1 MQRVILVVSP
11 DTEFLQQMRSHLEE
25 GGRYQVT
32 VALNAHDAL
41 NLANSNFFE
50 VAIVDGELDD
60 IPVAAFCRDLT
71 ALQSDLKILVFPP
84 DNNAAHPVLEGL
96 AVNGYLTKPFSGQEI
111 GKALSGLFSDQPMAG
126 NIQVK
131 VVDDL
136 VKQWL
141 QIPETG
147 GRKAEQIL
155 EATSAQAVLIIIKDQ
170 LIASAGS
177 MDDGLAEN
185 VTGFLSRYWKDEE
198 NSELA
203 RYIKLEGDSSNRFL
217 YATKLVSNVV
227 LVLVYPMKAT
237 IQLVRRELNRVK
249 DDFQQHYPTTGELR
263 QDIAKQTL
271 AEINK
276 RNKKLSALQ
285 SNTPAFSQNELDV
298 LIEMQET
305 PLKSASSSF
314 SQDEIDALKAK
325 LQTPSTPPATPVS
338 QVELDARKLFE
349 QELQKLNAV
358 ADKDVSQ
365 SELDALN
372 LLEQSMA
379 QPSADAATQAELEAR
394 KLFEQES
401 KKSKPTIAAIS
412 QEEIDLLKALNET
425 PTQPAADAVSQAE
438 LEARK
443 LFEQESQKPKPTIAA
458 ISQEEIDLLKALN
471 DTPPQPAG
479 DAVSQAELEARKLFE
494 QESLNSK
501 PKPTINGVSQEEL
514 DLLKAM
520 QNAPQQPAANAVTQ
534 AELEARKL
542 FEQESLNSKPKP
554 TINGVSQEELDLL
567 KAMQNTPQQPAADAV
582 SQAELEARKL
592 FEQESLKSK
601 PIPTIN
607 GVSQEELDLLKA
619 MQNAP
624 QQPAA
629 DAVSQAELEARKL
642 FEQESLNSKPKPT
655 INGVSQDELDLLKAQ
670 LQIPAQPSAEGTS
683 QAELDARRLF
693 EQESVK
699 PKPNTS
705 AISQDE
711 IDLLKAQLQPPSEP
725 APATVPQVELEA
737 LQSTPTNIPGISEQE
752 LSQLSQLLDQM
763 PAPDPQAETETQV
776 EEKKLPEWLNEL
788 EATGTSAQSAEA
800 AAPQPIPAT
809 ETIPAGTPPFFGID
823 ANIKAAIDSGA
834 PLPEIDFKLP
844 WETEE
849 SSIQAEAQA
858 LSEPSAV
865 VINGPVI
872 EPVAEQSVP
881 VVETTI
887 EKPVNIP
894 VETPVTAVVE
904 TPVETQPPAP
914 ASFADVLNSVT
925 PQVESIPASAAVV
938 PGPTTTT
945 IIEPII
951 AEEPV
956 APPPPP
962 TLKEFRFNYTLV
974 LMPADHAQFL
984 TRTLSEKIS
993 GIMPDIHEDQGWRM
1007 TNITV
1012 RPQYLLWTVAVPMG
1026 VCPHRILQEVR
1037 TLTSNS
1043 IFANFPEIAKTKT
1056 SNDFWSSDFL
1066 AVSGSEPPPANLIF
1080 EFVNNVWKTPEPAT
1094 P

>member
-479 DAVSQAELEARKLFE
+479 DAVS
-494 QESLNSK
+494 
-501 PKPTINGVSQEEL
+501 
-514 DLLKAM
+514 
-520 QNAPQQPAANAVTQ
+520 Q